1 MQTQTGAWNI
11 KIIITLCS
19 LSRGERLNLKQN
31 WMFPE
36 IGSGN
41 AKYCRHFSLLVSHRD
56 DILLPHQE
64 AECSH
69 PPRMKLYE
77 RFLRWDKSSKLE
89 LSHALLLLLENN
101 LFSTVPVCSLVWPY
115 FLLQHLPQR
124 PGGHLLFPISFLSVV
139 SLSSEDGPFS
149 HQRSL
154 KIARNLISIC
164 HTMAGASLSTLLVDE
179 E

>member
-1 MQTQTGAWNI
+1 MFLEQRRETEFKAKLNVPRDWLWERKVLQTFFLTGKSWRWHP
-11 KIIITLCS
+11 TPS
-19 LSRGERLNLKQN
+19 PGGRMLS
-31 WMFPE
+31 
-36 IGSGN
+36 
-41 AKYCRHFSLLVSHRD
+41 
-56 DILLPHQE
+56 
-64 AECSH
+64 